1 MKIAMGQLNV
11 KAGRPAENTA
21 RMKEMILAAK
31 ADHADLIV
39 FPELSISGYLLA
51 DKWLDEDWCESLL
64 AYNEEI
70 RQCSQ
75 GIGIIW
81 GNLGTLKGIKGRDG
95 RKVRLNTAYFAY
107 NGEWVKRENGMYEGM
122 YVKYLNPDYRV
133 FDDSRY
139 FLSSLELCEQLVLE
153 RNFMTS
159 PFLFNIN
166 GKEER
171 IGIEICEDLW
181 NGDYSFDPTR
191 ELLRE
196 HVSLIVNI
204 SSSPWTRNKEIGRS
218 KQIMRHVQGIYPF
231 VPFVYVNACGMQ
243 NNSKSVCVFDGDS
256 TIWNKDGVVVSSC
269 NDAFEEELKITELNE
284 SSVSIKTEHKL
295 LKGLLCAI
303 KEFDAQIFDAKVRWI
318 IGLSGGLDSSIS
330 AALLAMALGEQRII
344 GLNMATRYNSST
356 TIDNAHRL
364 ADELGIECRDG
375 VIQPLVESS
384 VSVLKQYINQ
394 EVSEF
399 ALENIQA
406 RIRGSV
412 LSAVSQIENGVIINN
427 GNKVE
432 MALGYCTLYGDTI
445 GCIAPLG
452 DVTKV
457 ELFELARSINA
468 VCGKEVIP
476 NNLLP
481 EIIDDQLIWEMP
493 PSAELKNNQSDPMKW
508 FYHDLLIQRLCEYPA
523 YQIESLMEDYLDGSI
538 MEGEMGKWLRYYHL
552 EEPAAFIEDLEWV
565 LGKFSAGVFKRL
577 QTPPIVMVSR
587 GAFGSD
593 FRENQMKVEKSHRY
607 LQLKQQIL
615 DKPILH
621 FSEPSDH
628 DQVKYAVIMTRYQG
642 KWIFV
647 KAKDKS
653 TYDIPGGKREENE
666 TIKETAVREL
676 FEETGAVKS
685 TCRPLFNYGVEQN
698 GEISWG
704 QLFYAEAEE
713 LELLP
718 AYEIE
723 SILMKEGLP
732 KKLTYPAIQPYL
744 YRKTLA
750 VLKEE
755 YNGSK

>member
-11 KAGRPAENTA
+11 KAGRPSENTA
-21 RMKEMILAAK
+21 RMKEMILEAK
-31 ADHADLIV
+31 ADQADLIV
-39 FPELSISGYLLA
+39 FPELCVSGYLLA

-75 GIGIIW
+75 GIGVIW
-81 GNLGTLKGIKGRDG
+81 GNLGTLEGIKGRDG

-107 NGEWVKRENGMYEGM
+107 NGEWVKRENGLYDGM

-139 FLSSLELCEQLVLE
+139 FLSSLELSEQLVLE
-153 RNFMTS
+153 RDFMTN
-159 PFLFNIN
+159 PFLLTIN
-166 GKEER
+166 GKQER

-191 ELLRE
+191 ELLRK
-196 HVSLIVNI
+196 HASLIVNI

-218 KQIMRHVQGIYPF
+218 KQIMRHVQDIYPF

-256 TIWNKDGVVVSSC
+256 TIWNKEGIVLGSC
-269 NDAFEEELKITELNE
+269 NDAFREELKIIDLNE
-284 SSVSIKTEHKL
+284 SSVSIKTDHKL
-295 LKGLLCAI
+295 LKALLCAI
-303 KEFDAQIFDAKVRWI
+303 KEFDAQIFEAKVKWI
-318 IGLSGGLDSSIS
+318 IGLSGGLDSSVS
-330 AALLAMALGEQRII
+330 AAILAMALNKQRIL
-344 GLNMATRYNSST
+344 GLNMATCYNSST

-364 ADELGIECRDG
+364 AEQLGIECRDG
-375 VIQPLVESS
+375 VIQPLVDSS
-384 VSVLKQYINQ
+384 EIVLKQYIHQ

-412 LSAVSQIENGVIINN
+412 LSAVSQMENGVIINN

-457 ELFELARSINA
+457 ELFELAKSINE

-476 NNLLP
+476 TNLLP
-481 EIIDDQLIWEMP
+481 EMVGDQLIWEMP
-493 PSAELKNNQSDPMKW
+493 PSAELKSNQSDPMKW

-523 YQIESLMEDYLDGSI
+523 YQIESLLEEYLDGSI
-538 MEGEMGKWLRYYHL
+538 MEGNLGKWLRYYHL

-565 LGKFSAGVFKRL
+565 LTKFSAGVFKRL

-607 LQLKQQIL
+607 LELKQQIL
-615 DKPILH
+615 DKPTLH
-621 FSEPSDH
+621 YCEPVEH
-628 DQVKYAVIMTRYQG
+628 DELKYAVIMTRYQG

-647 KAKDKS
+647 KAKGRS
-653 TYDIPGGKREENE
+653 TYEIPGGKREENE
-666 TIKETAVREL
+666 TIRECAVREL
-676 FEETGAVKS
+676 FEETGTVKS
-685 TCRPLFNYGVEQN
+685 TCRPLFNYGVERN
-698 GEISWG
+698 GMITWG
-704 QLFYAEAEE
+704 QLFYAVAEE
-713 LELLP
+713 LEVLP
-718 AYEIE
+718 EYEIE
-723 SILMKEGLP
+723 SIIQQDDLP
-732 KKLTYPAIQPYL
+732 EKLTYPAIQPYL
-744 YRKTLA
+744 YRKTLE

-755 YNGSK
+755 QDGSK

>member
-21 RMKEMILAAK
+21 RMKEMILEAK

-39 FPELSISGYLLA
+39 FPELCISGYLLA

-75 GIGIIW
+75 GIGVIW
-81 GNLGTLKGIKGRDG
+81 GNLGTLDGIKGRDG

-107 NGEWVKRENGMYEGM
+107 NGEWVKRENGIYDGM

-159 PFLFNIN
+159 PFLFDIN
-166 GKEER
+166 GKQER

-218 KQIMRHVQGIYPF
+218 KQIMKHVHDIYPF

-243 NNSKSVCVFDGDS
+243 NNSKSVCIFDGDS
-256 TIWNKDGVVVSSC
+256 TIWNKEGAVISSC
-269 NDAFEEELKITELNE
+269 NDAFEEELKITELNKP
-284 SSVSIKTEHKL
+284 SISTKTEHKL

-303 KEFDAQIFDAKVRWI
+303 KEFDSQIFDAKVKWI
-318 IGLSGGLDSSIS
+318 IGLSGGLDSSVS
-330 AALLAMALGEQRII
+330 AALLAMALGKQRII

-384 VSVLKQYINQ
+384 EAVIKQYINQ

-412 LSAVSQIENGVIINN
+412 LSAVSQIENGVIVNN

-457 ELFELARSINA
+457 ELFDLARSINTI
-468 VCGKEVIP
+468 CGKEVIP

-481 EIIDDQLIWEMP
+481 EIIGDQLIWEMP

-523 YQIESLMEDYLDGSI
+523 YQIESLLEDYLDGSI
-538 MEGEMGKWLRYYHL
+538 MESELGKWLRYYHL
-552 EEPAAFIEDLEWV
+552 EEPTAFIEDLEWV
-565 LGKFSAGVFKRL
+565 LAKFSAGVFKRL

-615 DKPILH
+615 DKPVLH
-621 FSEPSDH
+621 FSEPVDH

-647 KAKDKS
+647 KAKGRS
-653 TYDIPGGKREENE
+653 TYEIAGGKREENE
-666 TIKETAVREL
+666 TIRETAVREL
-676 FEETGAVKS
+676 FEETGTVKS
-685 TCRPLFNYGVEQN
+685 TCTALFNYGVERK
-698 GEISWG
+698 GKISWG
-704 QLFYAEAEE
+704 QLFYAEVEE
-713 LELLP
+713 LEQLP
-718 AYEIE
+718 DYEIE
-723 SILMKEGLP
+723 RIIIQEGLP

-744 YRKTLA
+744 YRKALA
-750 VLKEE
+750 VLKEDH
-755 YNGSK
+755 NGSK